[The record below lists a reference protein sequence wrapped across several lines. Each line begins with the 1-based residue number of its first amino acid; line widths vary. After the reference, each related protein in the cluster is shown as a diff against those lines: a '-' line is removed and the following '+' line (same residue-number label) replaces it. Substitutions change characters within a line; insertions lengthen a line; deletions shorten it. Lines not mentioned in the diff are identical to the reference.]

1 MRFTRFLLLLTLP
14 IYLFSCKPQQ
24 ILPGYLEDMTDSSGK
39 EAIKVPELRIQK
51 GDLLTIQIY
60 SLASVTKPEAD
71 QYYNLPIQYTGLG
84 STLGQTASAGGFLVD
99 MDGNI
104 EHFRLGVIHAEGLT
118 KQQLTNEIK
127 KRLTEPVELLINPT
141 IIIRFLNYQVT
152 VMGEVAKPG
161 TISVPG
167 EKITIL
173 QAIGLSG
180 DITQYGRKNTVKVI
194 REIDGQRETG
204 FIDLSSKNLF
214 TSPYYNLLQNDVVV
228 VETGKIKAK
237 SADQVLVTQKI
248 SIALSIATVAATLGN
263 IFIRN

>member
-1 MRFTRFLLLLTLP
+1 
-14 IYLFSCKPQQ
+14 
-24 ILPGYLEDMTDSSGK
+24 
-39 EAIKVPELRIQK
+39 
-51 GDLLTIQIY
+51 
-60 SLASVTKPEAD
+60 
-71 QYYNLPIQYTGLG
+71 
-84 STLGQTASAGGFLVD
+84 
-99 MDGNI
+99 
-104 EHFRLGVIHAEGLT
+104 
-118 KQQLTNEIK
+118 
-127 KRLTEPVELLINPT
+127 
-141 IIIRFLNYQVT
+141 
-152 VMGEVAKPG
+152 MGEVAKPG

-180 DITQYGRKNTVKVI
+180 DITQYGRKNTVKVV
-194 REIDGQRETG
+194 RETDGQREIG
-204 FIDLSSKNLF
+204 FIDLSSKKLF

>member
-1 MRFTRFLLLLTLP
+1 
-14 IYLFSCKPQQ
+14 
-24 ILPGYLEDMTDSSGK
+24 MTDSSGK
-39 EAIKVPELRIQK
+39 EAIKIPELRIQK

-60 SLASVTKPEAD
+60 SLASITKPEAD

-127 KRLTEPVELLINPT
+127 KRLTQPVELLINPT
-141 IIIRFLNYQVT
+141 VIIRLLNYQVT

-167 EKITIL
+167 
-173 QAIGLSG
+173 
-180 DITQYGRKNTVKVI
+180 
-194 REIDGQRETG
+194 
-204 FIDLSSKNLF
+204 
-214 TSPYYNLLQNDVVV
+214 
-228 VETGKIKAK
+228 
-237 SADQVLVTQKI
+237 
-248 SIALSIATVAATLGN
+248 
-263 IFIRN
+263 

>member
-1 MRFTRFLLLLTLP
+1 MRLTRLLCLLVLP
-14 IYLFSCKPQQ
+14 FYFFSCTPQQ
-24 ILPGYLEDMTDSSGK
+24 KLPGYLENMTDTIGK
-39 EAIKVPELRIQK
+39 EDVKIPELKLQI
-51 GDLLTIQIY
+51 GDLLSIQVY
-60 SLASVTKPEAD
+60 SLASVKTPEVD

-84 STLGQTASAGGFLVD
+84 TSLGQTATSGGFLVD
-99 MDGNI
+99 MNGNI
-104 EHFRLGVIHAEGLT
+104 EHFRLGIIHAEGLT
-118 KQQLTNEIK
+118 KQQLAIEIK

-167 EKITIL
+167 ERITIL

-180 DITQYGRKNTVKVI
+180 DITQYGRKNTVKVL
-194 REIDGQRETG
+194 REIDGKRETG
-204 FIDLSSKNLF
+204 FIDLSSKTLF
-214 TSPYYNLLQNDVVV
+214 NSPFYNLLQNDVVM

-237 SADQVLVTQKI
+237 SADQALITQKI
-248 SIALSIATVAATLGN
+248 SVALSIATVAATLGN